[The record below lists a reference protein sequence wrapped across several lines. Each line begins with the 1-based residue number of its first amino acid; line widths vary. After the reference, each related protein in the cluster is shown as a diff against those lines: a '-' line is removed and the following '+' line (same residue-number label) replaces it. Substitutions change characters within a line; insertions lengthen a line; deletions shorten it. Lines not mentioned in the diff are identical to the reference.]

1 MFDLEQNLFSFE
13 VKKKKTTFQ
22 VIKRINEDF
31 KSIGKAVKNATKLRF
46 SGPFE
51 RKKNQTRNQIKSGLI
66 YT

>member
-13 VKKKKTTFQ
+13 VIKKTTFQ
-22 VIKRINEDF
+22 VIKRISEDF
-31 KSIGKAVKNATKLRF
+31 KSIGKAVKNATKLQF

-51 RKKNQTRNQIKSGLI
+51 RKKKQTRNQIKSGLI